1 MGTIGVRISSE
12 KEEVLEKLLE
22 KRGNTKSEQV
32 RIAIDNYLNL
42 YNTVQQG
49 NILAILPA
57 GEIEQLRNVLAE
69 LEELKKHSNATR
81 GIISKLI
88 NAYEFKLL
96 EKLQEKYPDSY
107 GYHLGKR

>member
-1 MGTIGVRISSE
+1 MGTIGVRISNE

-22 KRGNTKSEQV
+22 KTGNTKSEQV

-42 YNTVQQG
+42 YDTVQQG

-57 GEIEQLRNVLAE
+57 GEITQLRNVLAE
-69 LEELKKHSNATR
+69 LEELKKHSNVTA

-88 NAYEFKLL
+88 NAYEFELL
-96 EKLQEKYPDSY
+96 EKLQAKYPDHE
-107 GYHLGKR
+107 GFFDLD

>member
-22 KRGNTKSEQV
+22 KTGNTKSEQV

-57 GEIEQLRNVLAE
+57 GEIAQLRNVLAE
-69 LEELKKHSNATR
+69 LEELKKHSNVTTD
-81 GIISKLI
+81 IISKLI
-88 NAYEFKLL
+88 NVYEFELL
-96 EKLQEKYPDSY
+96 EKLQEKYPDNE
-107 GYHLGKR
+107 GFFDLD